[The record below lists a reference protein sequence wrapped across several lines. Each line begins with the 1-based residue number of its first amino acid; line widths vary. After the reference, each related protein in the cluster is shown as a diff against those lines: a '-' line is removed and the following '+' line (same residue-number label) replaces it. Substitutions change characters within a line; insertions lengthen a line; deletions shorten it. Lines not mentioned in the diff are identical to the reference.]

1 MDTGLV
7 HPFTSI
13 VAGPTGCGKT
23 TFIVSLLRHSHTLVN
38 LPPEKI
44 TWCYGE
50 WQPLYSTLS
59 TIHPNL
65 ECVEGLPDMS
75 SFDSKNRN
83 LVVIVDLMPE
93 TDERV
98 TKLFTKKSH
107 RCNRSIIYL
116 VQHLVPKG
124 KESRNITINAQ
135 YMDLFKNPRDNTQ
148 VVNLAK
154 HVYPGGVTYIQEAFR
169 ETTSV
174 PQGYLFVDLKQSTPE
189 HLRLRSNIITDSGS
203 YQYAYIPKIS
213 IETRR
218 SHIHHSG
225 WTVLIIAFILREN
238 TMLQIGL
245 HICIKAEHNTYIYR
259 SSSKAVSTICLTLCS
274 KQLELSKIYLE

>member
-1 MDTGLV
+1 MDTRLV

-23 TFIVSLLRHSHTLVN
+23 TFVVSLLRHSLTLIN

-65 ECVEGLPDMS
+65 ECVEGLPDVS

-83 LVVIVDLMPE
+83 LVVIDDLMSE

-107 RCNRSIIYL
+107 HCNTSVIYL
-116 VQHLVPKG
+116 VQNLFPKG
-124 KESRNITINAQ
+124 KESRTISINAQ
-135 YMDLFKNPRDNTQ
+135 YMVLFKNPRDNTQ

-154 HVYPGGVTYIQEAFR
+154 QMYPGRVKYMQDAFR
-169 ETTSV
+169 DATSV
-174 PQGYLFVDLKQSTPE
+174 PHGYLFVDLKQSTPE
-189 HLRLRSNIITDSGS
+189 HLRLRSNILPDSKT
-203 YQYAYIPKIS
+203 YQYAYIPKI
-213 IETRR
+213 
-218 SHIHHSG
+218 
-225 WTVLIIAFILREN
+225 
-238 TMLQIGL
+238 
-245 HICIKAEHNTYIYR
+245 
-259 SSSKAVSTICLTLCS
+259 
-274 KQLELSKIYLE
+274 